1 MDGDKLVFQLKVSDD
16 KMSVTLDCPRVPED
30 QSELAL
36 AILTELKEMKVTR
49 LPDPAKLAESIKK
62 ASEKDPNV
70 KDLIIVR
77 GKYAG
82 KAVHGRVE
90 WAGDFFNTGF
100 VVDEKT
106 GAIDYRKRAAQS
118 SIRKDQLL
126 GRQIPYYDGS
136 EGEDIF
142 GKPVMGE
149 KARVFY
155 PTVGDNVRLDST
167 EGAYHA
173 TKSGRIR
180 LVNDTLY
187 VDELHI
193 VEGSVGIESGDV
205 FHTGAVIVR
214 EDILSGSRV
223 EAEGDIEVFGV
234 VENAYIKTKG
244 NLIVHGGILQ
254 ARERVSVAGTVNA
267 LFIIDSD
274 VEAGRDVVVEKEIV
288 NSRVK
293 TFGNLV
299 IPRGRIVGGRVAALR
314 GVNANQISSSAYV
327 PTTVIAGANE
337 WLVSKMNTLKT
348 EVEES
353 EKRLVELH
361 ADLFHKLHHTDPK
374 SPRRKKI
381 IERLEAK
388 IALEEKRQMRLQS
401 KYEKMHDWVLDRAR
415 KKILVERKIYAGSQ
429 IFLADDSMIVDE
441 NQPGPLEIEMRDG
454 AVTIL
459 SEHEQPVPK

>member
-1 MDGDKLVFQLKVSDD
+1 MEGDKLEFQFNIPDD
-16 KMSVTLDCPRVPED
+16 SMTVLLDCPVVPED

-36 AILTELKEMKVTR
+36 AILTELKDRKIAH
-49 LPDPAKLAESIKK
+49 LPEPARLAEMIRKAGEKSSSI
-62 ASEKDPNV
+62 
-70 KDLIIVR
+70 KDLIIVK

-100 VVDEKT
+100 IVDEKT
-106 GAIDYRKRAAQS
+106 GAINYRKRAAQS
-118 SIRKDQLL
+118 AIREDQLL

-136 EGEDIF
+136 EGENVF
-142 GKPVMGE
+142 GKTVPGE

-155 PTVGDNVRLDST
+155 PTVGENVRLDST
-167 EGAYHA
+167 EGAYYA
-173 TKSGRIR
+173 KKAGRLR
-180 LVNDTLY
+180 LINDTLS
-187 VDELHI
+187 VDEII
-193 VEGSVGIESGDV
+193 VIDGSVGIESGDV

-214 EDILSGSRV
+214 EDILGGSRV

-234 VENAYIKTKG
+234 IDNAFIKTKG

-254 ARERVSVAGTVNA
+254 ANDQVSVAGAVNA
-267 LFIIDSD
+267 LFLIDSD
-274 VEAGRDVVVEKEIV
+274 IEAGRDVVVEKEIV
-288 NSRVK
+288 NCRVK

-314 GVNANQISSSAYV
+314 GVHAGQISSSAYV
-327 PTTVIAGANE
+327 PTTVIAGEND
-337 WLVSKMNTLKT
+337 WLVSKMNTLKG

-353 EKRLVELH
+353 EQRLVELH
-361 ADLFHKLHHTDPK
+361 ADLFHKLHHTSPN

-388 IALEEKRQMRLQS
+388 IAQEEKKQLRLRQ
-401 KYEKMHDWVLDRAR
+401 KYDKMQEWVMDRAR
-415 KKILVERKIYAGSQ
+415 KKIVVERKVYAGSQ
-429 IFLADDSMIVDE
+429 VFLADDSLIVDE
-441 NQPGPLEIEMRDG
+441 NVPGPLDIKMRDG

-459 SEHEQPVPK
+459 SEQTVPE